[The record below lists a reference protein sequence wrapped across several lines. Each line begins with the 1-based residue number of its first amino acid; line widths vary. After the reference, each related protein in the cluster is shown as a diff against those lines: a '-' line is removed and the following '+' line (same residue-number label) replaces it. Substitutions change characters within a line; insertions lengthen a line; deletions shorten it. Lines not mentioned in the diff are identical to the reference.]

1 MPILYTL
8 LGIVLLIVLLFSVRI
23 HMTIDYGQTLRAEL
37 RWLFLRYP
45 LYPVPEKRRVKKKEK
60 EKKKALKEEAKKVK
74 DEAKKAKEEAIRAKK
89 EAPAEAAETE
99 TAKEAPAEA
108 AVTEAAADAVQ
119 ETPKEEVKEEKKDAP
134 KKKKDNI
141 LVSFYER
148 QGIGGVMG
156 LLRRTLDGLGG
167 FFGRLW
173 RTITVHELYVDM
185 TVAGSDAAQAAIRYG
200 KLCGTFYPMLGEI
213 LSKMRVRKY
222 DATLVP
228 DFLAP
233 KSSAALYCR
242 LSVKPIAI
250 TNATV
255 ILLVQLLLKVLVK
268 LYKGSKDKKKKTQ
281 KSETKKGITES

>member
-1 MPILYTL
+1 MPVLYTL

-23 HMTIDYGQTLRAEL
+23 HMTIDYEQTLRAEL
-37 RWLFLRYP
+37 RWLFVRYP
-45 LYPVPEKRRVKKKEK
+45 LYPVPEKRKR
-60 EKKKALKEEAKKVK
+60 KKALKEEAKKAK
-74 DEAKKAKEEAIRAKK
+74 DEAKKAKEEAIKAKK
-89 EAPAEAAETE
+89 EAPAEAAATE

-108 AVTEAAADAVQ
+108 AVTEVPPDAAKK
-119 ETPKEEVKEEKKDAP
+119 TPKEEAKEEKKDAP

-141 LVSFYER
+141 LLSFYER
-148 QGIGGVMG
+148 QGISGVMG

-185 TVAGSDAAQAAIRYG
+185 TVAGSDAAQTAIRYG
-200 KLCGTFYPMLGEI
+200 KLCGAFYPMLGEI

-222 DATLVP
+222 DATLAP
-228 DFLAP
+228 DFLAN

-250 TNATV
+250 TNALV

-268 LYKGSKDKKKKTQ
+268 LYKGSKDKKTKTQ